1 MAAAMHADSPTDA
14 AKRPTGPAW
23 GVAESPVTNRLPRQL
38 GLGTATSVVVANMIG
53 TGIFTTTGLLLPHV
67 EAGWMVLLAW
77 VLGGWIALAGSLCY
91 AELATMMPHAGGEY
105 VYLREIYSPLAGFLT
120 GWTSFFV
127 GFSAPIAATAVAI
140 SFYLAAAGVLPA
152 RWLVEKS
159 VAVAIVLVFTGV
171 HYLGLR
177 FGARVQNTLTG
188 LKLLLLVGL
197 VGVGFASGRGSW
209 GHFAAGSDFW
219 TQGNWGGFGVTML
232 LVMFA
237 YSGWN
242 AAAYLAEEVREPA
255 RTLPRS
261 LALGT
266 LAVMIIYLLVNLL
279 FFYAAPGTS
288 FFGVEAVGE
297 VAVRH
302 LFGAQTGRSFALL
315 VALALLSS
323 LSAYTLLG
331 PRVYFAMARDG
342 LFFLFAARLHPRFQ
356 TLSYSILA
364 QGAAAAVMV
373 LSGTFED
380 LLTYIGFALGIFPW
394 MAVAGMLWLRFTQPA
409 RPRPFRVPGGPLLP
423 VFYLGAM
430 AWILVVAFQ
439 GRPGPSL
446 AAIATV
452 LAGIP
457 VYWLTVKHRNGRTSA
472 S

>member
-1 MAAAMHADSPTDA
+1 MRVAEPSAAA
-14 AKRPTGPAW
+14 
-23 GVAESPVTNRLPRQL
+23 VLPRQI

-53 TGIFTTTGLLLPHV
+53 TGIFTTTGFLLPHV

-77 VLGGWIALAGSLCY
+77 VLGGLIALAGALCY
-91 AELATMMPHAGGEY
+91 AELATLMPRAGGEY

-127 GFSAPIAATAVAI
+127 GFSAPIAATGVAI
-140 SFYLAAAGVLPA
+140 AFYLAAAGVLPQG
-152 RWLVEKS
+152 WLAQKV
-159 VAVAIVLVFTGV
+159 VAVAIVVVFTV
-171 HYLGLR
+171 IHYLGLR
-177 FGARVQNTLTG
+177 LGARVQNALTL
-188 LKLLLLVGL
+188 LKLLLLAGL
-197 VGVGFASGRGSW
+197 VVTGFASGRGNW
-209 GHFAAGSDFW
+209 EHFAAGSSFW
-219 TQGNWGGFGVTML
+219 AEGNWSGFGVTML
-232 LVMFA
+232 LVMFS

-242 AAAYLAEEVREPA
+242 AAAYIAEEVREPA

-266 LAVMIIYLLVNLL
+266 LVVMAIYLLVNLL

-288 FFGVEAVGE
+288 FAGVEAVGE

-302 LFGAQTGRSFALL
+302 LFGAQAGRGFALL

-323 LSAYTLLG
+323 LSAYTLIG

-342 LFFLFAARLHPRFQ
+342 QFFHFAARLHPKFE
-356 TLSYSILA
+356 TPGYSILA
-364 QGAAAAVMV
+364 QGAVAAVMV

-394 MAVAGMLWLRFTQPA
+394 MAIAGVLWLRYAQPK
-409 RPRPFRVPGGPLLP
+409 RTRPFRTPGGPLLP
-423 VFYLGAM
+423 LFFLSAM
-430 AWILVVAFQ
+430 AWILVVAFA

-457 VYWLTVKHRNGRTSA
+457 VYWLTVKHRSERTRA

>member
-1 MAAAMHADSPTDA
+1 MAAAMRADSPTEATERSATSVA
-14 AKRPTGPAW
+14 APSAAA
-23 GVAESPVTNRLPRQL
+23 VLPRQI

-77 VLGGWIALAGSLCY
+77 VLGGLIALAGALCY
-91 AELATMMPHAGGEY
+91 AELATMMPQAGAEY

-152 RWLVEKS
+152 RWWVEKA
-159 VAVAIVLVFTGV
+159 VAVAIVLAFTGV
-171 HYLGLR
+171 HYFGLR
-177 FGARVQNTLTG
+177 LGARVQNALTG
-188 LKLLLLVGL
+188 LKLLLLAGL
-197 VGVGFASGRGSW
+197 VLAGFASGRGNW
-209 GHFAAGSDFW
+209 EHFAAGSGFW
-219 TQGNWGGFGVTML
+219 TEGNWSGFGVTML

-255 RTLPRS
+255 RTLPRA
-261 LALGT
+261 LTLGT
-266 LAVMIIYLLVNLL
+266 LAVMGIYLLVNLL
-279 FFYAAPGTS
+279 FFYAAPGAS
-288 FFGVEAVGE
+288 FAGVPAVGE
-297 VAVRH
+297 VAARH
-302 LFGAQTGRSFALL
+302 LFGVEAGRGFALL

-342 LFFLFAARLHPRFQ
+342 LFFRFAARLHPKFQ
-356 TLSYSILA
+356 TPSTSILA
-364 QGAAAAVMV
+364 QGAVTAVMV

-394 MAVAGMLWLRFTQPA
+394 MAVAGVLWLRAAHPA
-409 RPRPFRVPGGPLLP
+409 RPRPFRAPAGPLLP
-423 VFYLGAM
+423 LFYLGAM
-430 AWILVVAFQ
+430 AWILVVAFA

-457 VYWLTVKHRNGRTSA
+457 VYWLTAKHRGERTSA